1 MEYIVLKSASAAQ
14 PYKYI
19 IDAESKQRLYMSAES
34 MMYRQLQNN
43 FDVTQIIAQKVQ
55 AMKETEVIKSVQKQG
70 RNVNHILRRTCY
82 LFFDTLGLDQY
93 KFDIGYKWALDTAFD
108 SIDDTIKQDYLS
120 MIEEAFFTMNTRD
133 NFHKFLREYAE
144 GSIVSKKHLVMIL
157 KDMLEGVA
165 IEDSWCKYETEQ
177 DNYY

>member
-19 IDAESKQRLYMSAES
+19 IDAKSKERLYMSTES

-43 FDVTQIIAQKVQ
+43 FDVTQVIAQKVQ
-55 AMKETEVIKSVQKQG
+55 VMKENEVIKSLQQQE
-70 RNVNHILRRTCY
+70 RTINRILKRTCY
-82 LFFDTLGLDQY
+82 LVFDTLEWDQY

-108 SIDDTIKQDYLS
+108 SIDDTVKQEYLS
-120 MIEEAFFTMNTRD
+120 KIEEAFFTMDTRD

-144 GSIVSKKHLVMIL
+144 GSIVSKKHLVMVL

-165 IEDSWCKYETEQ
+165 IEDSWCKYEAER
-177 DNYY
+177 DDY